1 MKTIVAL
8 EKKDMQSLL
17 AGLRLIFTVNGQP
30 VYIES
35 EVHRRSKKKSWGDL
49 TKPKGKH
56 KKVPFT
62 GTGRGRK

>member
-1 MKTIVAL
+1 MKQVVAL

-17 AGLRLIFTVNGQP
+17 AGLRLVITVNGQP
-30 VYIES
+30 IYIES
-35 EVHRRSKKKSWGDL
+35 EVHRRGSKQSWTDL

-56 KKVPFT
+56 KKVPFV